1 MTEELIDEVYELLHA
16 GLQIH
21 EVARKLNVDIDD
33 VEVLVFGFPGSSL
46 DNYDPHEDIG
56 LL

>member
-33 VEVLVFGFPGSSL
+33 VEVLVFGYPGSSL
-46 DNYDPHEDIG
+46 DNYDPLEDIG

>member
-1 MTEELIDEVYELLHA
+1 MTDKFKKECRELLDA
-16 GLQIH
+16 GYQIH
-21 EVARKLNVDIDD
+21 EVARMLNVDIDD

-46 DNYDPHEDIG
+46 DNYDPYEDIG

>member
-16 GLQIH
+16 GYQIH
-21 EVARKLNVDIDD
+21 EVARILNVDIDG
-33 VEVLVFGFPGSSL
+33 VEVLVFGYPGSSL
-46 DNYDPHEDIG
+46 DNYDPLEDIG